1 MVISLKFYISRFY
14 PTFHV
19 KIRPNNST
27 LVQKML
33 KMYRTIDTYSELGDI
48 SKMIKKSLLAMV
60 GLLALVLSLMLAPVA
75 AQDETIVDI
84 AANDD
89 RFSTLV
95 AAVTAAEL
103 GDTLAGEGPFTVFA
117 PTNEAFEAALGELEL
132 APTDVLGN
140 IDLLTS
146 ILTYHVVEGAVLS
159 TDLEDGMEVTTVNGA
174 TFTVNVSDDGVS
186 ITDAM
191 GRVVN
196 VTEAD
201 IEASNGV
208 IHVIDNVLLPP
219 AEEDEMADDEM
230 MDEEMMEEEEPLGY
244 GIPEGYEVSED
255 ANGNVRFTNEADTI
269 IIQSNTAYEAV
280 VAGQEFEDDL
290 SALTFFL
297 ERTGYTVGVDQPTS
311 ENVAAAVGVSVGRT
325 GEAGIAYLYD
335 LGRTFNVVISLH
347 EGRGQ
352 VGAPVAD
359 VETVAS
365 GFVYLGN
372 IVDLAVEAAAGG
384 NDDRA
389 GLSYLVQAVT
399 TAELGEALSG
409 EGPFTVFAPTNQA
422 FINLFALLQDEYGI
436 PQAALFSEANRD
448 LLTSVLLY
456 HVVEGDIMAADVLA
470 LEGGDTVPTLLE
482 DEQNAIT
489 IGFRGEGEDRTPF
502 LNGSVDLVQTD
513 ILASNGTIHVID
525 DVLLPQCVIDALNTG
540 VNRCGIEAEATP
552 EATEEAGE

>member
-1 MVISLKFYISRFY
+1 
-14 PTFHV
+14 
-19 KIRPNNST
+19 
-27 LVQKML
+27 
-33 KMYRTIDTYSELGDI
+33 
-48 SKMIKKSLLAMV
+48 MIKKSLLAMV
-60 GLLALVLSLMLAPVA
+60 SLLVLVLSLMLAPVA
-75 AQDETIVDI
+75 AQDDTIVDI
-84 AANDD
+84 AVNDD

-95 AAVTAAEL
+95 AAVTAAQL

-117 PTNEAFEAALGELEL
+117 PTNAAFEAALGELEL

-159 TDLEDGMEVTTVNGA
+159 TDLEDGMEVATLNGA
-174 TFTVNVSDDGVS
+174 TITIRVAGNGTVSVIDG
-186 ITDAM
+186 M
-191 GRVVN
+191 GRQAVVSQ
-196 VTEAD
+196 AD

-208 IHVIDNVLLPP
+208 IHVINNVLLPP
-219 AEEDEMADDEM
+219 ADEEMADDEM
-230 MDEEMMEEEEPLGY
+230 MDDDMDMMEEEEPLGY

-255 ANGNVRFTNEADTI
+255 ADGNVRFTNEADTI
-269 IIQSNTAYEAV
+269 IIQSNTAFEAV
-280 VAGQEFEDDL
+280 AGAQEFEDDGD
-290 SALTFFL
+290 ALAFFL

-311 ENVAAAVGVSVGRT
+311 ENVTAAVGVSVGRT

-335 LGRTFNVVISLH
+335 LGRTFNVLISLH

-352 VGAPVAD
+352 VGAPAED

-365 GFVYLGN
+365 GFIYLGN

-409 EGPFTVFAPTNQA
+409 EGPFTVFAPSNQA

-456 HVVEGDIMAADVLA
+456 HVVAGDIMAADVLA

-489 IGFRGEGEDRTPF
+489 IGFRGEGDDRTPF
-502 LNGSVDLVQTD
+502 LNGAVDLVATD

-525 DVLLPQCVIDALNTG
+525 DVLLPQCVIDTLNSG
-540 VNRCGIEAEATP
+540 VNSCGIEAEATP
-552 EATEEAGE
+552 EATEASE